1 LAFVL
6 VLSAVIALPQ
16 GASAGLFS
24 FATHTF
30 TPCGSTG
37 INGPTTANCTS
48 AYSAATWSSNASYY
62 TTSSG
67 KQIFTIPNAGVYR
80 VTVAGAAGGT
90 GATYS
95 AGNGAVLQAEFTF
108 TQGTSL
114 TLLVGQMGLTGRQ
127 SAGVGGGGGGGGGSF
142 LYNSTSSTLLMAAGG
157 GGGGAKQSAGLDAT
171 TAVNGIAGRNGST
184 GGTLNAGGTAIST
197 YNAYYGAGGGGAN
210 SGDGSS
216 GSGGGGLGGGGGAGY
231 TGNGGIGNNN
241 SIYSYSFK
249 NGGVGSYH
257 TYSTYG
263 STTQAAGGFGGGGNG
278 SIYDYLAGGGGGGGY
293 TGGGGGNGYGS
304 DANAGGGGGGGGSF
318 ISGSNQTSSVTNASQ
333 GYITITLIA
342 PAVTSFAPRGTITNS
357 STIVYDL
364 VFSEAVT
371 DLTSADFSLTGTG
384 SGTCTVNSP
393 VGSLSNY
400 TISVTGCSQGTVL
413 LTLASGSVIS
423 ASSQSG
429 PGSASTASTVTID
442 QTAPTISAVTAPANG
457 SYKPADTPTFSVQ
470 FSESVTITGTPRLV
484 LTVGTTTKYATYLS
498 KSDSRTALFRYTVG
512 ASTSE
517 FDSDGITL
525 ATELDLNS
533 GTIVDSAN
541 NALVIVTLTPP
552 TLSSVLIVQPPAP
565 PSIDSIAATSAQLAV
580 YFAPST
586 TYGSS
591 VTNYQYST
599 NNGSTWTTRSPVATT
614 SPILITG
621 LTNNTAY
628 PVRLRAIS
636 AAGNSDSSS
645 AVTGTP
651 TLIVVSGDAT
661 LTTTFGS
668 AASTGT
674 YSATGGTGP
683 YAFSISST
691 ANGLSISGGVVTVS
705 ASTSAGTY
713 ARDVIATDSL
723 SQTGAK
729 QLTITVRKASSTIS
743 LALQGGG
750 TDSPVGQAPVLLITT
765 SLAGSVDFL
774 IGGGSLSGCTAIAI
788 ASTSGSCTLPTPP
801 STGSV
806 TVTAVLTPTASGN
819 YETSTATFTLTIVDG
834 VSTISISLA
843 GGVTQAQKGKA
854 IVITATI
861 NQAGKVTFMADGKRI
876 PKCYNLSA
884 TVGNKTCSWTPSIQK
899 QVSLAASLTPTN
911 SVYRSSNSSLIVQ
924 VIRRTGTR

>member
-1 LAFVL
+1 VKQILRFSLAI
-6 VLSAVIALPQ
+6 AVFLGGMLPVP
-16 GASAGLFS
+16 GFAVSNNPTPDCSAG
-24 FATHTF
+24 TTCTITF
-30 TPCGSTG
+30 TYTG
-37 INGPTTANCTS
+37 DYYAWVIPAGVTAITVSLAGAQGESKTS
-48 AYSAATWSSNASYY
+48 AGGKGGKV
-62 TTSSG
+62 SG
-67 KQIFTIPNAGVYR
+67 VLD
-80 VTVAGAAGGT
+80 VTGGGTAYIYVGGQSGWNGGGT
-90 GATYS
+90 GGTGGGATMNSGSGGGATDIRIGGTALTDRKVVAGGGGGAGRGDCVGEIGGGGGYPGGFGGTGGS
-95 AGNGAVLQAEFTF
+95 SLKGSDGGTNGGAVNGSSTQSSTCTWSTFGGGGGGQNGGGGAGGYGTSTGGSGGSCGGLNTNPGIGGSSGITAACAGTGGNG
-108 TQGTSL
+108 GS
-114 TLLVGQMGLTGRQ
+114 M
-127 SAGVGGGGGGGGGSF
+127 SNGGGGGGGGGW
-142 LYNSTSSTLLMAAGG
+142 YGG
-157 GGGGAKQSAGLDAT
+157 GSGGG
-171 TAVNGIAGRNGST
+171 N
-184 GGTLNAGGTAIST
+184 
-197 YNAYYGAGGGGAN
+197 Y
-210 SGDGSS
+210 
-216 GSGGGGLGGGGGAGY
+216 GSGGGGGSSYLGLMTSTSY
-231 TGNGGIGNNN
+231 TNADQSGNGTA
-241 SIYSYSFK
+241 SITYLNTPTPTTFSTAQTSPANF
-249 NGGVGSYH
+249 GVGAAVSY
-257 TYSTYG
+257 TLTLSQSVSDLAT
-263 STTQAAGGFGGGGNG
+263 SDFKFGG
-278 SIYDYLAGGGGGGGY
+278 
-293 TGGGGGNGYGS
+293 
-304 DANAGGGGGGGGSF
+304 
-318 ISGSNQTSSVTNASQ
+318 TSTCD
-333 GYITITLIA
+333 T
-342 PAVTSFAPRGTITNS
+342 P
-357 STIVYDL
+357 
-364 VFSEAVT
+364 
-371 DLTSADFSLTGTG
+371 SLTG
-384 SGTCTVNSP
+384 SGT
-393 VGSLSNY
+393 NY
-400 TISVTGCSQGTVL
+400 TV
-413 LTLASGSVIS
+413 
-423 ASSQSG
+423 
-429 PGSASTASTVTID
+429 TVTNCSEGTLILQLKANSITGTSVGPAADSSANTIVID
-442 QTAPTISAVTAPANG
+442 RTLPTISAVTAPANG
-457 SYKPADTPTFSVQ
+457 SYKPSDTPTFSVQ

-484 LTVGTTTKYATYLS
+484 LTVGTTTKYATYFS
-498 KSDSRTALFRYTVG
+498 KSDSRTALFKYTVG

-525 ATELDLNS
+525 ATDLDLNS
-533 GTIVDSAN
+533 GSVLDSAG
-541 NALVIVTLTPP
+541 NALIVVTLTPP

-565 PSIDSIAATSAQLAV
+565 PSIDSIAATSTQLAI
-580 YFAPST
+580 YFTPGT
-586 TYGSS
+586 TYGSAI
-591 VTNYQYST
+591 TNYQYST

-614 SPILITG
+614 SPILIAG

-674 YSATGGTGP
+674 YSASGGTGP

-691 ANGLSISGGVVTVS
+691 ANGVSISSGVVTVS

-713 ARDVIATDSL
+713 TRDVIATDSL

-774 IGGGSLSGCTAIAI
+774 IGGGSLSGCTAITI
-788 ASTSGSCTLPTPP
+788 ASTSGSCTLPAPP

-899 QVSLAASLTPTN
+899 QVNLTASLTPTN
-911 SVYRSSNSSLIVQ
+911 SVYRNSNSSLIVQ